1 MKNLMFSILAALF
14 ISPLGVSAQSE
25 NITLTVPDFKGFFI
39 VNGDMVNLR
48 RLPNV
53 NSGKLMEWHSDGG
66 SFDTYAQLFYA
77 DTEAAKYRPN
87 ASTGAYIEPY
97 QAFNDNYL
105 PLNPEQTEPQNGW
118 YNVIAM
124 ATHFQDSP
132 GKANSKPAW
141 IKGTLGYIADVT
153 TDGRIRNISIPINP
167 NLDDQSAKECGK
179 LRRASTGMR
188 RQSGDYKDLGM
199 FCDIDNNWAS
209 VCFPIFAGNFL
220 YVAGMQMEIKVDRT
234 QQQPVFIETRTV
246 RENDMQYQEA
256 TITVNNPNGIEQAIA
271 NHLQTCSDEEFS
283 KITKWVF
290 ENDKVPT
297 NNVFFI
303 SSDGMKH
310 MMNYE
315 ADELSGFETKTYT
328 LAELNKQYAAMNGSQ
343 ASGSNPSTD
352 NSQVFKVTDEQ
363 PEFVGG
369 QTALA
374 NYLGNNVVY
383 PTVAIQNNIQGRVV
397 VSFIIEKDGSVSN
410 VELISDVDPLLDA
423 EALRVVKAMPSWNPG
438 KINGKPVRTQYALP
452 ITFRL

>member
-1 MKNLMFSILAALF
+1 
-14 ISPLGVSAQSE
+14 
-25 NITLTVPDFKGFFI
+25 
-39 VNGDMVNLR
+39 
-48 RLPNV
+48 
-53 NSGKLMEWHSDGG
+53 
-66 SFDTYAQLFYA
+66 
-77 DTEAAKYRPN
+77 
-87 ASTGAYIEPY
+87 
-97 QAFNDNYL
+97 
-105 PLNPEQTEPQNGW
+105 
-118 YNVIAM
+118 
-124 ATHFQDSP
+124 
-132 GKANSKPAW
+132 
-141 IKGTLGYIADVT
+141 
-153 TDGRIRNISIPINP
+153 
-167 NLDDQSAKECGK
+167 
-179 LRRASTGMR
+179 
-188 RQSGDYKDLGM
+188 
-199 FCDIDNNWAS
+199 
-209 VCFPIFAGNFL
+209 
-220 YVAGMQMEIKVDRT
+220 
-234 QQQPVFIETRTV
+234 
-246 RENDMQYQEA
+246 MQYQEA
-256 TITVNNPNGIEQAIA
+256 TITVNNSNGIEQAIA